1 MQLLF
6 GIVCLLVGLFFLGRS
21 FFRGQNEGAER
32 PAGVFG
38 RLGGI
43 MVGLVLAFLGAALL
57 LPARNAEPV
66 GGANQNPVD
75 EAVEDGSTDGNTEG
89 SSEEGAGD
97 SGAGG
102 GN

>member
-6 GIVCLLVGLFFLGRS
+6 GIVCLLIGLFFLGRS
-21 FFRGQNEGAER
+21 FFLGTNEGAER

-75 EAVEDGSTDGNTEG
+75 EAVEDGSTDG

-97 SGAGG
+97 SGAGD

>member
-6 GIVCLLVGLFFLGRS
+6 GIVCLLAGLFFLGRS
-21 FFRGQNEGAER
+21 FFRGQNEGTER

-43 MVGLVLAFLGAALL
+43 MIGLVLAFLGAALL
-57 LPARNAEPV
+57 LPARNADPV

-75 EAVEDGSTDGNTEG
+75 EAVEEGSSDG
-89 SSEEGAGD
+89 SSEEGSGDGGAGD
-97 SGAGG
+97 D
-102 GN
+102 N